1 MSDITTRAP
10 CPDNTHKSIM
20 GCMQRSTDSDLA
32 RQLAQ
37 VPAFAGCS
45 TRDLT
50 ELAKRSLR
58 SSVPARW
65 PLIHQETPADAC
77 YVILDGTASVLIGGV
92 EVATL
97 GPGSV
102 VGEMALAS
110 GHLRNATVTST
121 SPLELLHVDATEFER
136 LINSRPALR
145 AALLAR
151 AATMAG

>member
-1 MSDITTRAP
+1 
-10 CPDNTHKSIM
+10 
-20 GCMQRSTDSDLA
+20 MQRSTDSDLA

-37 VPAFAGCS
+37 MPAFTGCS
-45 TRDLT
+45 VRDLT

-77 YVILDGTASVLIGGV
+77 YIVLDGTASVSVAGA

-102 VGEMALAS
+102 VGEMALANRQ
-110 GHLRNATVTST
+110 LRNATVTST
-121 SPLELLHVDATEFER
+121 TPLDLLHIEAAEFARLVDG
-136 LINSRPALR
+136 RPALR
-145 AALLAR
+145 EALLAR